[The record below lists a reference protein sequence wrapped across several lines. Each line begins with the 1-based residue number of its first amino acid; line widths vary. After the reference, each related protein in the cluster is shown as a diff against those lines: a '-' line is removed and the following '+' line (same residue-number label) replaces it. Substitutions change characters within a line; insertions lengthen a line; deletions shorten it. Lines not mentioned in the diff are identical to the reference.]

1 MTVANCGTNRRN
13 GAVPNRSSS
22 AGRHSVLRVC
32 RREFIGR
39 SDASPPTERGYNW
52 QQPVRRGQSAE
63 WRAMESRMTA
73 VCDVCDVTVMDVQ
86 TAGQKAAR
94 LPLSNG
100 PVQRYLRPEE

>member
-1 MTVANCGTNRRN
+1 
-13 GAVPNRSSS
+13 
-22 AGRHSVLRVC
+22 
-32 RREFIGR
+32 
-39 SDASPPTERGYNW
+39 
-52 QQPVRRGQSAE
+52 
-63 WRAMESRMTA
+63 MESRMTA